1 MTSGES
7 MTMRH
12 SGLVIEERENERRR
26 TLVLSGELDIASV
39 PALHAAISRIRQSH
53 VAAIGITLDLSN
65 LVLIDSPGL
74 AEITL
79 ASQLC
84 ERDGHAFALIPGPR
98 PVQRLFE
105 LTGLIDA
112 LPFELEAAQ
121 SD

>member
-12 SGLVIEERENERRR
+12 SGLEIEERGNDRRC

-39 PALHAAISRIRQSH
+39 PTLHAAVSRICQSH
-53 VAAIGITLDLSN
+53 VAAIGITLDLSK

-112 LPFELEAAQ
+112 LPFQLEAAQ